1 MEEYSRP
8 GDFYGAAGATNY
20 VVNYSEALFIKAEA
34 TLITSG
40 FAAAAPVYQSAV
52 SSHMTKLGISTTNT
66 ATYLATRV
74 LTATNAEQ
82 LIIEEKQIAN
92 FLSLENFTD
101 YRRTGYPVLPA
112 VPNAL
117 SAVPRRVLYPE
128 AEIISNPQPQ
138 QTAKLT
144 DRLWWDVK

>member
-1 MEEYSRP
+1 
-8 GDFYGAAGATNY
+8 
-20 VVNYSEALFIKAEA
+20 
-34 TLITSG
+34 
-40 FAAAAPVYQSAV
+40 
-52 SSHMTKLGISTTNT
+52 MTKLGVSTAN
-66 ATYLATRV
+66 ANTYLASRA
-74 LTATNAEQ
+74 LTSSNAEQ
-82 LIIEEKQIAN
+82 LIIEEKGIAN

-117 SAVPRRVLYPE
+117 SAIPRRVLYPQ
-128 AEIISNPQPQ
+128 AEITSNPQPQ